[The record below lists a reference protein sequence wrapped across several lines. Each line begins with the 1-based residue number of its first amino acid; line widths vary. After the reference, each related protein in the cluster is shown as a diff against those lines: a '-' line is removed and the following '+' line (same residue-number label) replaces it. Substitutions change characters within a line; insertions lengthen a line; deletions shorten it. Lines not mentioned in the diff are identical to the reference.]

1 MFPLALLSSE
11 FHVDVCARL
20 SIAVPNVGPSVALA
34 SNAMKNKLIKSLLLS
49 LLLVTAAM
57 SQSRIDSPSLP
68 DRARTLEPF
77 IVDSAKRYGI
87 DASILRTVC
96 FVESRFRVDAISPK
110 GARGPMQFMPD
121 TAVRYGLTN
130 PHDPK
135 AAIDA
140 AARYLRDLLKKFGGR
155 VDLAV
160 AAYNAGEG
168 SVESFRTGRPLIL
181 RTGKV
186 INLRGQITGGIPP
199 YPETQNYVNQIMGLL
214 VRPHPGRLQPS
225 PLINAEKT
233 SPRNRARDSTLDVLE
248 GDENSSQKIKRTTS
262 SFIDTGGPN

>member
-1 MFPLALLSSE
+1 
-11 FHVDVCARL
+11 
-20 SIAVPNVGPSVALA
+20 
-34 SNAMKNKLIKSLLLS
+34 MKNKLVKSVLLS
-49 LLLVTAAM
+49 LLLVPASLAQM
-57 SQSRIDSPSLP
+57 RNDSPALQE
-68 DRARTLEPF
+68 RARALEPF
-77 IVDSAKRYGI
+77 IIESAKRYGI

-121 TAVRYGLTN
+121 TAARYGLTN
-130 PHDPK
+130 PHDPR

-140 AARYLRDLLKKFGGR
+140 AARYLRDLLKKFDGR

-214 VRPHPGRLQPS
+214 VRPHPRRPQPS

-233 SPRNRARDSTLDVLE
+233 SPRNRARDSTLDVLKS
-248 GDENSSQKIKRTTS
+248 DENSSQKIKRTTS